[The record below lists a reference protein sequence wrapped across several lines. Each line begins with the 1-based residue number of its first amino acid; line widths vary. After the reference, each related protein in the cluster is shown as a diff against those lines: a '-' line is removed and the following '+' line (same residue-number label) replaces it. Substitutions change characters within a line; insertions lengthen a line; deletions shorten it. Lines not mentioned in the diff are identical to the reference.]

1 MHAQCRLAAPWRAIG
16 WGFPRPSRRRCEP
29 LVEVRLLDWEKTIAR
44 HYLYEEADAIK
55 LEKLKQSDDPEI
67 AGLAAKID
75 REEAYHRMH
84 AQMWHDRLQDEPRYI
99 AALEELR
106 PLLER
111 RGKHTSE
118 LPELWEEMTMVRRSQ
133 PAGTKW

>member
-1 MHAQCRLAAPWRAIG
+1 M
-16 WGFPRPSRRRCEP
+16 
-29 LVEVRLLDWEKTIAR
+29 DWEQTIAR
-44 HYLYEEADAIK
+44 HYLYEEADAIR
-55 LEKLKQSDDPEI
+55 LERLKQSDDPDI

-84 AQMWHDRLQDEPRYI
+84 AQMWFERLQGEPRFE

-106 PLLER
+106 PQAAALLDSQLRE
-111 RGKHTSE
+111 GHTSE
-118 LPELWEEMTMVRRSQ
+118 LAELWEEMTMVRRSQ